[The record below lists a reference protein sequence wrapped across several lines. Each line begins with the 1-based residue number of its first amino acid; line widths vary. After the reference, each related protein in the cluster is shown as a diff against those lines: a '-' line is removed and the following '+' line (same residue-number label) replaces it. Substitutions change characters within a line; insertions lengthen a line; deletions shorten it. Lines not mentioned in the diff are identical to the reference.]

1 MVKKKYSI
9 LIGIVVV
16 VLVSFFIAQFFAET
30 AAANNLQITVKD
42 IRLANIGLTSC
53 DLFVTVNLTNPTN
66 QELFI
71 TFASFD
77 VFVADSYV
85 GKSSVSELLIP
96 KISSNE
102 KVITL
107 SLLYSDIAQAV
118 LQGIRNKNFNL
129 SIRGDAEVNVF
140 YGLFIVNVPFFIT
153 STYT

>member
-96 KISSNE
+96 KISSKE

-129 SIRGDAEVNVF
+129 AIRGDAEVNVF
-140 YGLFIVNVPFFIT
+140 YGLFIVKVPFFIT